1 MISEISETR
10 TLDAAAVLAAA
21 RAARAAENQ
30 AATEVLVQVV
40 EWARLHQVDDPED
53 AATWWVGSKTLGQDT
68 GIPLAGDGAPL
79 VSEFAVA
86 ELATALGLSAGSG
99 RNLVAQALELAHR
112 LPQTW
117 AQVRSGSLAPWRARR
132 IAEETL
138 VLSAEAAGWVD
149 AQVARFAHKTGP
161 AQTQRL
167 VQDAI
172 ARFMPDYAA
181 ERREAAAETRYF
193 TIEHNQVSF
202 AGTSRV
208 HGELDLADALDLE
221 DAIAAGAQQ
230 LAALGHTESLDVRRS
245 LAAGVLARGD
255 QLLDLGPT
263 TGAGGFETG
272 ARTPSSTT
280 ADIDAVATVAE
291 PTVVEEVA
299 QQPSRNHLTSTREVV
314 LYVHLSDDAIRRR
327 DPNTPVQVEN
337 AGGQLLTAA
346 QIAQWCGL
354 PETTKVT
361 VKPVIDLHQRQAVDG
376 HQVPARIAEHVRLR
390 DKTCVHP
397 WCQRPARRCDLDHI
411 DPYVPIDQGGPPGQ
425 TSTDNLACLCRLHHR
440 MKTHGGWNYQMTHPG
455 VFLWTSPHGHRYLR
469 DASGTTDLTP
479 AAVDPPR
486 RRAS

>member
-1 MISEISETR
+1 
-10 TLDAAAVLAAA
+10 
-21 RAARAAENQ
+21 
-30 AATEVLVQVV
+30 
-40 EWARLHQVDDPED
+40 
-53 AATWWVGSKTLGQDT
+53 LGQDT
-68 GIPLAGDGAPL
+68 GIPLAGQGAPL

-99 RNLVAQALELAHR
+99 RTLVAQALELAHR
-112 LPQTW
+112 LPRVW

-181 ERREAAAETRYF
+181 AQRRDRANETRYF

-245 LAAGVLARGD
+245 LAAGALARG
-255 QLLDLGPT
+255 QQPLDLIAGGFETGARAPSST
-263 TGAGGFETG
+263 TGDIAAATTVGRGFETG

-280 ADIDAVATVAE
+280 GEAGDAVAMVAE

-299 QQPSRNHLTSTREVV
+299 QQPSRNPTGPTSTREVV
-314 LYVHLSDDAIRRR
+314 LYVHLTEDEPPR
-327 DPNTPVQVEN
+327 VQ
-337 AGGQLLTAA
+337 
-346 QIAQWCGL
+346 W
-354 PETTKVT
+354 
-361 VKPVIDLHQRQAVDG
+361 
-376 HQVPARIAEHVRLR
+376 RLR
-390 DKTCVHP
+390 S
-397 WCQRPARRCDLDHI
+397 AI
-411 DPYVPIDQGGPPGQ
+411 
-425 TSTDNLACLCRLHHR
+425 
-440 MKTHGGWNYQMTHPG
+440 
-455 VFLWTSPHGHRYLR
+455 
-469 DASGTTDLTP
+469 
-479 AAVDPPR
+479 
-486 RRAS
+486 